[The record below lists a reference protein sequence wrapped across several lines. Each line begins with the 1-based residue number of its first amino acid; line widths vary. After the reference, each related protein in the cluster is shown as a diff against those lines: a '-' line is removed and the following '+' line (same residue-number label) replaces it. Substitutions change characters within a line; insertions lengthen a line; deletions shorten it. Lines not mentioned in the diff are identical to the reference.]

1 MHLWLN
7 NIALTFNSFIY
18 MIKSNKNYVT
28 LGAKSFY
35 PPQNFKLLL

>member
-18 MIKSNKNYVT
+18 MINYHEKLVS
-28 LGAKSFY
+28 LDSKKFL
-35 PPQNFKLLL
+35 PPSKL